1 MPPKKAEKGLN
12 KTQLYGHISS
22 STDLNRSQVTSVF
35 ECLHDLLK
43 TELKA
48 NRSLTIPNIVK
59 IVPVY
64 KAAKPERV
72 GRNPATGE
80 AITVKAKPARKMV
93 KVKPVKALKE
103 LL

>member
-12 KTQLYGHISS
+12 KTQLYGHIATT
-22 STDLNRSQVTSVF
+22 TDLNRSQVNSVF
-35 ECLHDLLK
+35 ECLTDFIK

-48 NRSLTIPNIVK
+48 NRTVTIPGIVK

-64 KAAKPERV
+64 KAAKPERI

-80 AITVKAKPARKMV
+80 SITVKAKPAKKGI
-93 KVKPVKALKE
+93 KVKAVKALKDII
-103 LL
+103 